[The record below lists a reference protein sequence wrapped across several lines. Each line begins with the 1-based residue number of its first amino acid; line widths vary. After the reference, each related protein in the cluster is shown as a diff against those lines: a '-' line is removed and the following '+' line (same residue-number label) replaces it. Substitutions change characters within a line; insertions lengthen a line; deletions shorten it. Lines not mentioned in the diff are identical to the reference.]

1 LTQLSDNLIRDQLL
15 PYGFSPGP
23 SQCGAIRAYIALLL
37 RWNKKVSLTTVV
49 EPIAILRFHFGESI
63 FALPAV
69 PLENGR
75 LADFGSGAGFP
86 GLALRVVLSDLSA
99 LLIEP
104 NTKKAAFLR
113 EVARELKLT
122 RVAVVRQRMEEFPDD
137 LGQFDYITA
146 RALGDYPNL
155 LSVSQSLLTRDG
167 KVILWLGEKESE
179 KLSSQPAW
187 NWRDPILI
195 PGSNRRFLLIGTPVR

>member
-1 LTQLSDNLIRDQLL
+1 MTQLSDNLIRDQLL

>member
-37 RWNKKVSLTTVV
+37 RWNKKVTLTTVV

>member
-1 LTQLSDNLIRDQLL
+1 MTQLSDNLIRDQLL
-15 PYGFSPGP
+15 PYGFSPGL

>member
-1 LTQLSDNLIRDQLL
+1 LL

-23 SQCGAIRAYIALLL
+23 SQCEAIRAYIALLL

-49 EPIAILRFHFGESI
+49 DPIEILRFHFGESI
-63 FALPAV
+63 FAVSAV

-86 GLALRVVLSDLSA
+86 GLALRVALSDLSA

-104 NTKKAAFLR
+104 HTKKAAFLR
-113 EVARELKLT
+113 EVARALKLT

-137 LGQFDYITA
+137 LGQLDYITA
-146 RALGDYPNL
+146 RALGDYPHL
-155 LSVSQSLLTRDG
+155 LSVSRGLLTRAG
-167 KVILWLGEKESE
+167 RVILWVGEKESE

-187 NWRDPILI
+187 DWHDPILI
-195 PGSNRRFLLIGTPVR
+195 PGSKRRFLLIGTPVR